1 MEQVKTEMEQGKVRK
16 LQNIKRLMAFIVV
29 MTVAFAMSA
38 VCFAE
43 GETSTDPQL
52 SINFDV
58 TQMFDWA
65 QVIINSLM
73 PVVYV
78 VMGLGLGFLIVN
90 NLKRAF
96 MGSVH

>member
-1 MEQVKTEMEQGKVRK
+1 MEG
-16 LQNIKRLMAFIVV
+16 
-29 MTVAFAMSA
+29 S
-38 VCFAE
+38 
-43 GETSTDPQL
+43 PQL
-52 SINFDV
+52 SIDFDV
-58 TQMFDWA
+58 TQMFSWA
-65 QVIINSLM
+65 QVIISSLM